1 MDIEDFTT
9 FFSKVELCNL
19 SVADFFYFQNL
30 TKKNSK
36 IFKKFQKFVFKTT
49 KISEDDNAEMNW
61 VSEIKE
67 KRWLRGLTAGG
78 CTNFKVIQNGSE
90 VPVQPTYGTIG
101 TPYILSFRIRS
112 GKIPNFLSV
121 WMKSMTI
128 QMWKAKDVLSL
139 LHFFKKI
146 QTEDETNTNY

>member
-1 MDIEDFTT
+1 
-9 FFSKVELCNL
+9 
-19 SVADFFYFQNL
+19 
-30 TKKNSK
+30 
-36 IFKKFQKFVFKTT
+36 
-49 KISEDDNAEMNW
+49 MNW

-78 CTNFKVIQNGSE
+78 CTNFKVIPNGAESMW
-90 VPVQPTYGTIG
+90 YHLYNIG
-101 TPYILSFRIRS
+101 YILSFRIRS

-121 WMKSMTI
+121 WMKSMMI

-146 QTEDETNTNY
+146 QTEDETNMNY